1 MFDALT
7 IRDARPI
14 LWLKRAFVA
23 IIVALLA
30 IGMVS
35 AHRAY
40 FQVRDLEL
48 NAPHKLTDGSVVETS
63 VVSSGR
69 TTVDVVVELIQGTHT
84 EKLLKLRLK
93 GNELGFFDPRK
104 RYGTDSVTLTPE
116 MLSKFQP
123 GAARLRSVAI
133 GRHQWFRL
141 PPPTVR
147 EFDVVI
153 QKQSGG

>member
-1 MFDALT
+1 MFDTLT

-14 LWLKRAFVA
+14 LWLKRAFVVV
-23 IIVALLA
+23 IVVFLA

-48 NAPHKLTDGSVVETS
+48 NAPHLLSDGSVVQTS

-69 TTVDVVVELIQGTHT
+69 TAVEGVVELIQGTHS
-84 EKLLKLRLK
+84 ERLLKLHLS

-104 RYGTDSVTLTPE
+104 RHGSNSVTLTPE
-116 MLSKFQP
+116 ILSKFQP
-123 GAARLRSVAI
+123 RRGPSRAGDNAAR
-133 GRHQWFRL
+133 
-141 PPPTVR
+141 P
-147 EFDVVI
+147 
-153 QKQSGG
+153 

>member
-1 MFDALT
+1 MFDTLT

-14 LWLKRAFVA
+14 LWLKRAFVV
-23 IIVALLA
+23 IIVAFLA

-40 FQVRDLEL
+40 FQVRNLDL
-48 NAPHKLTDGSVVETS
+48 NAPHLLTDGSVVQTS

-69 TTVDVVVELIQGTHT
+69 TAVDVVVELTQGTHS
-84 EKLLKLRLK
+84 EKLLNLHVH

-104 RYGTDSVTLTPE
+104 QHGSDSVILTRE
-116 MLSKFQP
+116 ILSKFQP
-123 GAARLRSVAI
+123 GAARLRSVAT

-153 QKQSGG
+153 QKHSGG

>member
-1 MFDALT
+1 MFDTLT

-14 LWLKRAFVA
+14 LWLKRVFAVIIIAF
-23 IIVALLA
+23 LA

-40 FQVRDLEL
+40 FQVRSLEL
-48 NAPHKLTDGSVVETS
+48 NAPQQLTDGSVVETS

-69 TTVDVVVELIQGTHT
+69 TAVDVVVDLIQGTHS
-84 EKLLKLRLK
+84 ERVLKLRLS

-104 RYGTDSVTLTPE
+104 RHGSDSVILTPE
-116 MLSKFQP
+116 ILSKFQP
-123 GAARLRSVAI
+123 GAARLRSVAT

>member
-1 MFDALT
+1 MFDAVT

-48 NAPHKLTDGSVVETS
+48 NAPHELTDGSVVETS

>member
-1 MFDALT
+1 MFDTLT

-14 LWLKRAFVA
+14 LWLKRAFV
-23 IIVALLA
+23 V
-30 IGMVS
+30 
-35 AHRAY
+35 
-40 FQVRDLEL
+40 
-48 NAPHKLTDGSVVETS
+48 
-63 VVSSGR
+63 
-69 TTVDVVVELIQGTHT
+69 
-84 EKLLKLRLK
+84 KLRLK

-104 RYGTDSVTLTPE
+104 RYGTDSVTFTPE
-116 MLSKFQP
+116 MLSKFEP
-123 GAARLRSVAI
+123 GAARLRSVAV

>member
-1 MFDALT
+1 MFDTLT

-14 LWLKRAFVA
+14 LWLKRVFAV
-23 IIVALLA
+23 IIVAFLA

-40 FQVRDLEL
+40 FQVRSLEL
-48 NAPHKLTDGSVVETS
+48 NAPHQLTNGSVVQTS

-69 TTVDVVVELIQGTHT
+69 TTVDVVVELIQGTHS
-84 EKLLKLRLK
+84 ERLLKLRLN

-104 RYGTDSVTLTPE
+104 RYGSDNVTLTPE
-116 MLSKFQP
+116 ILSKFEP

>member
-1 MFDALT
+1 MFDTLT

-14 LWLKRAFVA
+14 LWLKRAFA
-23 IIVALLA
+23 IIIIAFLA
-30 IGMVS
+30 IGMIS

-48 NAPHKLTDGSVVETS
+48 NAPNQLTGGSIVQTS

-69 TTVDVVVELIQGTHT
+69 TTVDVVVELIQGTHS
-84 EKLLKLRLK
+84 ERLLNLRLK

-104 RYGTDSVTLTPE
+104 RYGSDSVTITPE
-116 MLSKFQP
+116 LLSKFEP
-123 GAARLRSVAI
+123 GAARLRSVAT

>member
-1 MFDALT
+1 
-7 IRDARPI
+7 
-14 LWLKRAFVA
+14 
-23 IIVALLA
+23 
-30 IGMVS
+30 MVS

-40 FQVRDLEL
+40 FQVRNLDL
-48 NAPHKLTDGSVVETS
+48 NAPHLLTVGSVVQTS

-69 TTVDVVVELIQGTHT
+69 TAVDVVVELTQGTHS
-84 EKLLKLRLK
+84 ERLLNLHVH

-104 RYGTDSVTLTPE
+104 QHGSDSVILTRE
-116 MLSKFQP
+116 ILSKFQP
-123 GAARLRSVAI
+123 GAARLRSVAT

-153 QKQSGG
+153 QKHSGG

>member
-14 LWLKRAFVA
+14 LWLKRTFAA

-48 NAPHKLTDGSVVETS
+48 NAPNELTVGSVVETS

-84 EKLLKLRLK
+84 ETLLKLRLK